1 MAAAHAE
8 RLGGSVGGGSRAR
21 WRPPG
26 PAAGSRPTPGRRPC
40 PAAQATPSTGRPG
53 RPGHLGAVGR
63 GRVLRSPPMT
73 EPARA
78 PLVGSVRPDRCGS
91 AKSDVRSQPA
101 SVRLSPMATQ
111 KAEGVT
117 LDRNLALELMR
128 VTEFA
133 ALAAAPLQ
141 GRGRKEEADERAVE
155 AMRQSLSSVDM
166 KGVVVIGEGEKDEA
180 PMLYFGE
187 QVGNGLEPEVDVA
200 VDPIDG
206 TEFTANGL
214 PGAMSVVALAQ
225 RGTMFTSHI
234 HYMEKLVVGRRAR
247 GVIDIDMPVEWNLR
261 RIAKAE
267 GHHPRDLTVIILDRE
282 RNRPIIEQ
290 VRAVGP
296 RISLISGGDVAAA
309 VAAANDQLTGKHV
322 LMGSGGATEGV
333 LAACAVKC
341 LRGDMQARFYFR
353 DDDERQPVVREGPQ

>member
-1 MAAAHAE
+1 MARVPLSKIELDEDEMIVEGFEGELEGIRVWVTAVLE
-8 RLGGSVGGGSRAR
+8 RTCVYE
-21 WRPPG
+21 
-26 PAAGSRPTPGRRPC
+26 TPDLERR
-40 PAAQATPSTGRPG
+40 
-53 RPGHLGAVGR
+53 
-63 GRVLRSPPMT
+63 
-73 EPARA
+73 
-78 PLVGSVRPDRCGS
+78 LVS
-91 AKSDVRSQPA
+91 KSKILVD
-101 SVRLSPMATQ
+101 
-111 KAEGVT
+111 K
-117 LDRNLALELMR
+117 D
-128 VTEFA
+128 
-133 ALAAAPLQ
+133 
-141 GRGRKEEADERAVE
+141 
-155 AMRQSLSSVDM
+155 AMRRALGSVDM
-166 KGVVVIGEGEKDEA
+166 KGTVVIGEGEKDEA

-187 QVGNGLEPEVDVA
+187 EIGNGLEPEVDVA

-214 PGAMSVVALAQ
+214 PGAMSVVALAE
-225 RGTMFTSHI
+225 RGSMFSTHV